1 MTELTTEDLKDY
13 LREDEDSGMLSAVLD
28 AAKQYVSTFTGLTMQ
43 ECDEYEDLNIACLAV
58 AADLYDNRT
67 ATMST
72 SAIVRE
78 NPVVAQILGAY
89 SVNLLGGGTE

>member
-1 MTELTTEDLKDY
+1 MTQLTTDNLKDY
-13 LREDEDSGMLSAVLD
+13 LREDEDSATLATALAS
-28 AAKQYVSTFTGLTMQ
+28 AKQYVSTFTGLSME
-43 ECDEYEDLNIACLAV
+43 ECDRYDDLNIACLAV

-67 ATMST
+67 ATVSI
-72 SAIVRE
+72 IVRD

>member
-1 MTELTTEDLKDY
+1 MTELTAEDLKDY
-13 LREDEDSGMLSAVLD
+13 LREDEDSGTLLAVLE
-28 AAKQYVSTFTGLTMQ
+28 AAKQYVSTYTGLTMS
-43 ECDEYEDLNIACLAV
+43 ECDEYDDLNIACLAV

-67 ATMST
+67 ATVSI
-72 SAIVRE
+72 IVRD